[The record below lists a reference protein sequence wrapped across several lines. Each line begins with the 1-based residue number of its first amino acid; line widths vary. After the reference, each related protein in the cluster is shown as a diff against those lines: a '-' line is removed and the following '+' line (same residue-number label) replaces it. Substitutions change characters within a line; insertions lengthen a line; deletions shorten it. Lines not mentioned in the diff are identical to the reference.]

1 MVVKDPIKKKL
12 TKEDVALLLKNPS
25 KEARVNTTEKLAF
38 EFDRGELT
46 GEERHLAEEIFRI
59 LMHDAE
65 VKVRE
70 TLAQNLKENINLP
83 RDVAK
88 TLAKDVDSVAL
99 PIIKFSEV
107 LTTED
112 LIDIVESQNEEKQK
126 AVASRAYVQ
135 KEVSAVIA
143 SKACEDAVAVL
154 VANEGAV
161 ISEES
166 FENVVQRFGESEKI
180 QKPLVFRSNIPLT
193 IAEKL
198 IHKVSEELKTHLMA
212 KHDMPSPDV
221 LDDLITQTR
230 EKATINISAQSNSE
244 QDVKEMVEQ
253 MNENNRLTPSIILR
267 SICMG
272 DIRFFEYALAI
283 KSGIPVA
290 NARLLIH
297 DSGDLGFES
306 LYKQAEQPVEM
317 LPAIKAALDVMRETF
332 YDGEENDRE
341 RFTRRMIERILTKY
355 DEMGIEFENDDL
367 EYLLSKMNSM
377 PIQKLA

>member
-1 MVVKDPIKKKL
+1 MVDKDSLNKKVL
-12 TKEDVALLLKNPS
+12 TQEDVNLLLKNPS
-25 KEARVNTTEKLAF
+25 KDVRVSTTEKLAYQ
-38 EFDRGELT
+38 FDKGQLS
-46 GEERHLAEEIFRI
+46 GDERHLAEEIFRI

-65 VKVRE
+65 VRVRE

-112 LIDIVESQNEEKQK
+112 LISIVESQNEEKQK

-161 ISEES
+161 ISEDS
-166 FENVVQRFGESEKI
+166 FENVIQRFGESEKI

-193 IAEKL
+193 VAEKL
-198 IHKVSEELKTHLMA
+198 VHKVSEELRGHLVSTHNL
-212 KHDMPSPDV
+212 PPDV
-221 LDDLITQTR
+221 LNDLVTQSR
-230 EKATINISAQSNSE
+230 EKATIHISSQSSSDE
-244 QDVKEMVEQ
+244 DVKELVEQ
-253 MNENNRLTPSIILR
+253 MNENGRLTTSIILR

-272 DIRFFEYALAI
+272 DVRFFEHALAI
-283 KSGIPVA
+283 KSGIPVS

-297 DSGDLGFES
+297 DSGDLGLES
-306 LYKQAEQPVEM
+306 LYKQAEQPQEM
-317 LPAIKAALDVMRETF
+317 FPAVKAALDVMRETF
-332 YDGEENDRE
+332 YDGEANDKE

-367 EYLLSKMNSM
+367 EYLLSKMNAM
-377 PIQKLA
+377 PASA